1 MKNNLQSVQKLKRTP
16 INVVLFG
23 ENQLQNKEKLQAK
36 IYTIMQEIGKEI
48 ECDNV
53 FIANRNVTK
62 FDS

>member
-1 MKNNLQSVQKLKRTP
+1 M
-16 INVVLFG
+16 FG

-62 FDS
+62 FDG